1 MAAAPQAP
9 QEPSEAP
16 ELSKDVSKDVAQPL
30 AQPLAHGFENLE
42 YPITSMTPMCRGWTF
57 QTAWACL
64 EIWHPPILWQFS
76 MVNLRF
82 EWICMV

>member
-9 QEPSEAP
+9 QEPPEAP

-42 YPITSMTPMCRGWTF
+42 FPFAFFCVTQVCHGAICGISYKTKESLS
-57 QTAWACL
+57 ACEGFVVGL
-64 EIWHPPILWQFS
+64 G
-76 MVNLRF
+76 
-82 EWICMV
+82 